1 MNYKQKW
8 NDDLQ
13 IIAEDFFIKFNKAF
27 GIGYSM
33 ENLAKKVK
41 ELFPEYG
48 DRKPFSEFLDNNYSL
63 NIRTDY
69 EYETIYGIIH
79 RLYKRQI
86 FEYFEKNGIN
96 DGFETDYEL
105 FRMYMSKPEQQLKDH
120 ILKAL
125 QKGSLFQVNN
135 EYICIK
141 WSAATTILATDV
153 IIKKE
158 DKEFKIIS
166 AYPGC
171 FECNRNSLGVYY
183 PSIEET
189 GDRNSIT
196 IGEKSYE
203 YFDSFLPFD
212 RPGFNDDLE
221 EESVYCLYAFA
232 LAANL
237 DFKTYLKEK
246 KLSKSYIDYDGV
258 DSLEP
263 FRVIK
268 TKLKDL
274 MEFKYLGKKFYMF
287 KWNGFPDVTDA
298 DESMFDCDIPVF
310 IPARILSKG
319 TELFADDEI
328 ELQVF
333 MCAHQAVYLNL
344 EDLELE
350 RFKFEVIATLAG
362 KRLKSRAQIKQ
373 ERIDLQYEF
382 PEKKKEKLEIKK
394 KPAAY
399 MIRIFNDK
407 KDYEEQVMEQCK
419 EFFEKFGDYP
429 NVIVSNPKTFDKWMD
444 AIEENISDNIASDKE
459 YPESDEPSLF
469 DDLIEKPAICE
480 FAPDDT
486 GKGTVFKTPD
496 YELHIIENED
506 YEEGIYEIFNGYST
520 QLEEN
525 SFLYPL
531 VDAEATGK
539 RIHELM
545 IERGFDAHDIQ
556 KVMGGLSHT
565 SVYNWFNG
573 KSLPRI
579 DFLVVLSNLFNMPLD
594 DLIVVQHQK
603 REKVK

>member
-13 IIAEDFFIKFNKAF
+13 KLLEDFFSKLKKTL
-27 GIGYSM
+27 GIDYSS
-33 ENLAKKVK
+33 ENLENKVT

-48 DRKPFSEFLDNNYSL
+48 ARKTFFEFLDNNYSL

-96 DGFETDYEL
+96 DGFETDFEL
-105 FRMYMSKPEQQLKDH
+105 FKMYMSKPEQQLKDH
-120 ILKAL
+120 ILKTL
-125 QKGSLFQVNN
+125 QKGELFQVNDS
-135 EYICIK
+135 YICIK
-141 WSAATTILATDV
+141 WAPDLLATDV

-158 DKEFKIIS
+158 GKKFKIIS
-166 AYPGC
+166 AYPGSY
-171 FECNRNSLGVYY
+171 ECNRNSLGVYY

-196 IGEKSYE
+196 IGETSYE
-203 YFDSFLPFD
+203 YFDSLLPFD
-212 RPGFNDDLE
+212 RPGFDDDLE
-221 EESVYCLYAFA
+221 DELDYCLYAFA

-246 KLSKSYIDYDGV
+246 KLTKSYIDYDGV

-263 FRVIK
+263 LRVIK
-268 TKLKDL
+268 TKLKEL
-274 MEFKYLGKKFYMF
+274 AEFKHLGKKFYMF
-287 KWNGFPDVTDA
+287 KWNGFSDVIDNE
-298 DESMFDCDIPVF
+298 DSMFDCNIPVF
-310 IPARILSKG
+310 IPATILPIG
-319 TELFADDEI
+319 TELFSEDEI
-328 ELQVF
+328 ELQIF
-333 MCAHQAVYLNL
+333 LCAHQAVYKNPDEPIL
-344 EDLELE
+344 EEM
-350 RFKFEVIATLAG
+350 KFDMITSLAG
-362 KRLKSRAQIKQ
+362 KTIKSRAQIKQ
-373 ERIDLQYEF
+373 ENIDLQYEL
-382 PEKKKEKLEIKK
+382 PEKKKETLEIKK
-394 KPAAY
+394 KTAEY

-407 KDYEEQVMEQCK
+407 KDYDEQVMAQCK

-444 AIEENISDNIASDKE
+444 AIEENISDNIASDKD

-469 DDLIEKPAICE
+469 DDLIKKPAICE
-480 FAPDDT
+480 FVPDDT

-496 YELHIIENED
+496 YELHIIENEE

-579 DFLVVLSNLFNMPLD
+579 DFFVVLSNLFNVPLD
-594 DLIVVQHQK
+594 ELIVVQHQK
-603 REKVK
+603 REKLK

>member
-13 IIAEDFFIKFNKAF
+13 KLAEEFFSKLKKTL
-27 GIGYSM
+27 GIGYSS
-33 ENLAKKVK
+33 ENLENKVT

-48 DRKPFSEFLDNNYSL
+48 ARKPFFEFLDNNYSL

-96 DGFETDYEL
+96 DGFETDFEL
-105 FRMYMSKPEQQLKDH
+105 FEMYMTKPEQQLKDH

-125 QKGSLFQVNN
+125 QKGDLFQANDS
-135 EYICIK
+135 YICIK
-141 WSAATTILATDV
+141 WAPDLLATDV

-158 DKEFKIIS
+158 GKKFKIIS
-166 AYPGC
+166 AYPGSY
-171 FECNRNSLGVYY
+171 ECNRNSLGVYY

-196 IGEKSYE
+196 IGETSYE
-203 YFDSFLPFD
+203 YFDSLLPFD
-212 RPGFNDDLE
+212 RPEFDDDLE
-221 EESVYCLYAFA
+221 DEPDYCLYAFA

-237 DFKTYLKEK
+237 NFKTYLKEK
-246 KLSKSYIDYDGV
+246 KLTKSYIDYDGV

-263 FRVIK
+263 LRVIK
-268 TKLKDL
+268 TKLKEL
-274 MEFKYLGKKFYMF
+274 VEFKHLGKKFYMF
-287 KWNGFPDVTDA
+287 KWNGFSDVTDN
-298 DESMFDCDIPVF
+298 ENSMFDCNIPVF
-310 IPARILSKG
+310 IPANILPRG
-319 TELFADDEI
+319 TELFSEDEI
-328 ELQVF
+328 ELQLF
-333 MCAHQAVYLNL
+333 LCAHQAVYKNPDEPVL
-344 EDLELE
+344 EEM
-350 RFKFEVIATLAG
+350 KFDMITALAG
-362 KRLKSRAQIKQ
+362 KTIKSRAQIEQ

-382 PEKKKEKLEIKK
+382 PEKKKETLEIKK
-394 KPAAY
+394 KPAEY

-407 KDYEEQVMEQCK
+407 KDYDEQVMAQCK

-429 NVIVSNPKTFDKWMD
+429 NVIVSNPKTFDKWME
-444 AIEENISDNIASDKE
+444 AIEENISDNIASDKD

-469 DDLIEKPAICE
+469 DDLIKKPAICE
-480 FAPDDT
+480 FVSDDT

-496 YELHIIENED
+496 YELHIIENEE

-545 IERGFDAHDIQ
+545 IERGFEPHDIQ

-579 DFLVVLSNLFNMPLD
+579 DFFVVLSNLFNVPID
-594 DLIVVQHQK
+594 ELIVVQHQK
-603 REKVK
+603 RDKVK

>member
-1 MNYKQKW
+1 
-8 NDDLQ
+8 
-13 IIAEDFFIKFNKAF
+13 
-27 GIGYSM
+27 
-33 ENLAKKVK
+33 
-41 ELFPEYG
+41 
-48 DRKPFSEFLDNNYSL
+48 
-63 NIRTDY
+63 
-69 EYETIYGIIH
+69 
-79 RLYKRQI
+79 
-86 FEYFEKNGIN
+86 
-96 DGFETDYEL
+96 
-105 FRMYMSKPEQQLKDH
+105 
-120 ILKAL
+120 
-125 QKGSLFQVNN
+125 
-135 EYICIK
+135 
-141 WSAATTILATDV
+141 
-153 IIKKE
+153 
-158 DKEFKIIS
+158 
-166 AYPGC
+166 
-171 FECNRNSLGVYY
+171 
-183 PSIEET
+183 
-189 GDRNSIT
+189 
-196 IGEKSYE
+196 
-203 YFDSFLPFD
+203 
-212 RPGFNDDLE
+212 
-221 EESVYCLYAFA
+221 
-232 LAANL
+232 
-237 DFKTYLKEK
+237 
-246 KLSKSYIDYDGV
+246 
-258 DSLEP
+258 
-263 FRVIK
+263 
-268 TKLKDL
+268 
-274 MEFKYLGKKFYMF
+274 
-287 KWNGFPDVTDA
+287 
-298 DESMFDCDIPVF
+298 
-310 IPARILSKG
+310 
-319 TELFADDEI
+319 
-328 ELQVF
+328 

>member
-13 IIAEDFFIKFNKAF
+13 KLAEEFFSKLKKTF
-27 GIGYSM
+27 GIGYSS
-33 ENLAKKVK
+33 ENLENKVT
-41 ELFPEYG
+41 ELFPEFG
-48 DRKPFSEFLDNNYSL
+48 TRKPFFEFLDNNYSL

-69 EYETIYGIIH
+69 ESETIYGIIH
-79 RLYKRQI
+79 RLYKRRI

-96 DGFETDYEL
+96 DGFETDFEL
-105 FRMYMSKPEQQLKDH
+105 FKMYMSKPEQQLKDH

-125 QKGSLFQVNN
+125 QQGDLFLVNN

-141 WSAATTILATDV
+141 WAPAILATDV
-153 IIKKE
+153 IIKK
-158 DKEFKIIS
+158 DGKGFKIIS

-171 FECNRNSLGVYY
+171 YECNRNSLGVYY

-196 IGEKSYE
+196 IGETSYE

-212 RPGFNDDLE
+212 RSGFDDDLE
-221 EESVYCLYAFA
+221 DEPVYCLYAFA

-246 KLSKSYIDYDGV
+246 KLTYSYIDNDGV

-268 TKLKDL
+268 TKFKELI
-274 MEFKYLGKKFYMF
+274 EFKHLGKKFYMF
-287 KWNGFPDVTDA
+287 KWNGFPDVNDS
-298 DESMFDCDIPVF
+298 DESMFDCNIPVF
-310 IPARILSKG
+310 IPASILPKG

-328 ELQVF
+328 ELQIF
-333 MCAHQAVYLNL
+333 MCAHQAVYTNPAEPKL
-344 EDLELE
+344 EELKSE
-350 RFKFEVIATLAG
+350 MIEVLAG
-362 KRLKSRAQIKQ
+362 TTIKSRAQIKQ

-382 PEKKKEKLEIKK
+382 PEKKKETLEIKK
-394 KPAAY
+394 KPAEY
-399 MIRIFNDK
+399 MIRIFNDI
-407 KDYEEQVMEQCK
+407 KDYDEQVMDQCK

-444 AIEENISDNIASDKE
+444 SIEENISDNIASDKD

-469 DDLIEKPAICE
+469 DDLIKKTAICE
-480 FAPDDT
+480 FVPDDT

-496 YELHIIENED
+496 YELHIIENEE

-520 QLEEN
+520 QLEKN

-545 IERGFDAHDIQ
+545 IERGFEPHDIQ

-579 DFLVVLSNLFNMPLD
+579 DFFVVLSNLFNVPLD
-594 DLIVVQHQK
+594 ELIVVQHQK
-603 REKVK
+603 RDKVK

>member
-8 NDDLQ
+8 NNDLQ
-13 IIAEDFFIKFNKAF
+13 IIAEDFFSKLKESLGIK
-27 GIGYSM
+27 YSKD
-33 ENLAKKVK
+33 NLEREVTDIFFTCN
-41 ELFPEYG
+41 E
-48 DRKPFSEFLDNNYSL
+48 RKSFFEFLDKTYNL
-63 NIRTDY
+63 NIRSDY
-69 EYETIYGIIH
+69 ERETMYGVIH

-105 FRMYMSKPEQQLKDH
+105 FKMYMSKPEQQLKDH

-125 QKGSLFQVNN
+125 QKGNLFIANN

-141 WSAATTILATDV
+141 WVPDILATDV
-153 IIKKE
+153 IIKKQGK
-158 DKEFKIIS
+158 DYKIIS

-171 FECNRNSLGVYY
+171 YECNRNSLGVYY

-189 GDRNSIT
+189 GNRNSIT
-196 IGEKSYE
+196 IGETSYE

-212 RPGFNDDLE
+212 RSGFDDDLE
-221 EESVYCLYAFA
+221 NEPVYCLYAFA

-246 KLSKSYIDYDGV
+246 KLTYSYIDNDGV

-268 TKLKDL
+268 TKLKEL
-274 MEFKYLGKKFYMF
+274 IEFKHLGKKFYMF
-287 KWNGFPDVTDA
+287 KWNGFPDLSDT
-298 DESMFDCDIPVF
+298 DESMFDCDISVF
-310 IPARILSKG
+310 IPASILPKG
-319 TELFADDEI
+319 IELFTEDEI
-328 ELQVF
+328 ELQIF
-333 MCAHQAVYLNL
+333 MCAHQAVCINL
-344 EDLELE
+344 EEPDIE
-350 RFKFEVIATLAG
+350 RFKFEVIATLSG
-362 KRLKSRAQIKQ
+362 TKLKSQAQVKQ
-373 ERIDLQYEF
+373 ERIDLQYEL
-382 PEKKKEKLEIKK
+382 PEEKKETIEIKK
-394 KPAAY
+394 KPAEY
-399 MIRIFNDK
+399 MIRIFNNK
-407 KDYEEQVMEQCK
+407 KDYDEQVMAQCK

-444 AIEENISDNIASDKE
+444 SIEENISDNIASDIDF
-459 YPESDEPSLF
+459 PESDEPTFF
-469 DDLIEKPAICE
+469 DDLIKKPAICE
-480 FAPDDT
+480 FAPDAT

-496 YELHIIENED
+496 YELHIIENEE

-556 KVMGGLSHT
+556 RVMGGLSHT

-594 DLIVVQHQK
+594 ELIVVQHQK
-603 REKVK
+603 RDKMK